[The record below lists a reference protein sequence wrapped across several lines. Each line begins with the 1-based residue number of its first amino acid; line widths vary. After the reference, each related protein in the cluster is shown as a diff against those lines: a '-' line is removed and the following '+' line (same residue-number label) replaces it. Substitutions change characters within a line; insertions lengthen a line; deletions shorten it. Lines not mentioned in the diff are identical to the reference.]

1 MESTPLEELGA
12 ELIQV
17 QVGPQSHL
25 HGVEVF
31 ELRLPKGANVTLV
44 VRNGSGFVPEP
55 NTSIRRGD
63 QLLIVAT
70 AETKARVERRV
81 RAVSQ
86 AGRLAGWRND
96 A

>member
-1 MESTPLEELGA
+1 M
-12 ELIQV
+12 IQV
-17 QVGPQSHL
+17 RWASSRSCTASRSSSCGSAQGPTSPSSCATA
-25 HGVEVF
+25 
-31 ELRLPKGANVTLV
+31 R
-44 VRNGSGFVPEP
+44 GFVPEP
-55 NTSIRRGD
+55 NTTIRRGD

-70 AETKARVERRV
+70 AETKARVEQRM